1 VNDTCLTMQGYYIE
15 VDLGNDNQVMIEI
28 TPDKFAFILPL
39 ASEWAEAK
47 EQVVLKNGDPL
58 SKSQMEDA
66 KRVGVIH
73 PERVRIFKVP
83 QIPFPKHPVLKS
95 ATEATQLITP
105 ATVGLTLR
113 YGIFIHSDFSDDRC
127 LIVHELVHTSQYEKL
142 GCILPFLRKYLLELI
157 KVGYPEAPLE
167 QEAIKIA
174 GKICKE

>member
-1 VNDTCLTMQGYYIE
+1 
-15 VDLGNDNQVMIEI
+15 MIDI
-28 TPDKFAFILPL
+28 ARDQFALILPL

-47 EQVVLKNGDPL
+47 ERVVLKNGDPL
-58 SKSQMEDA
+58 SNSQIEDA

-95 ATEATQLITP
+95 AVETTQFITP
-105 ATVGLTLR
+105 STVGLTLR

-142 GCILPFLRKYLLELI
+142 GGFLPFLRKYLLQLI
-157 KVGYPEAPLE
+157 NIGYPDAPLE
-167 QEAIKIA
+167 QEAIKTA
-174 GKICKE
+174 EKICRE